1 MVYISIYQ
9 YIMESITFQ
18 IIEWDQYHDGPNNTT
33 KTHNNKAGNMLD
45 ENSDSNNSNSYS
57 VSDSVYD
64 SDSDNSTDDL
74 DRELDNND
82 GKPKYED
89 LEYKI
94 RLYGRTQDGKSIHVR
109 VDNYT
114 PFFYVEIPKEWTQ
127 IKAMTLINYIKSK
140 INKEYVSKGLKGF
153 DIVERKKFYGFT
165 GYQNFKFIRL
175 IFKNMMS
182 YKAFERWIEYNK
194 IFSPSIFKT
203 PTKLQ
208 LYESNIEPFI
218 RCMHIRKLNAC
229 GWVKINK
236 YKKLDKIT
244 FCDIDVSVDWK
255 ELHPHENNTIQKFV
269 VASFDLECM
278 SESGNFPQA
287 TNEKD
292 PIIQIGTVFSYYGES
307 EPFYKHMITLG
318 GCEKISALKDVDI
331 ESYKTERN
339 VLLAWTR
346 LIQKMNPD
354 VITGYNIN
362 GFDFEYMYLRAK
374 KIEEMTKIPL
384 VDSFLKLSKLI
395 GETSPYKIKEL
406 SSAGLGDNLLKYI
419 IMGGRI
425 IIDLMKVAQRDFK
438 LDSYKL
444 DNVAASFIKE
454 SIKSR
459 IVDEDKKT
467 TVLGT
472 TSTYGIKEDQY
483 VNIMFNDGLT
493 DNKHDEKYKILE
505 INEKE
510 KKITI
515 DGIIPDEI
523 FEAPNKVFWCHGKD
537 DVSAKEMFKMFKGT
551 DHDRAIIAKYCIQD
565 CVLVTK
571 LMEKLQVLN
580 NNIAM
585 ANVCSVP
592 LSYIFMRG
600 QGVKIFSLVAKK
612 CRDMEHLIPKLA
624 NKNNNNNNTNNT
636 NNKDVPGLDSVYH
649 KIKKANAEDEKEES
663 EDEEKVGYEGATV
676 FPPVKGVHYE
686 PIPVLDYA
694 SLYPRSMIYRNISHE
709 CIVLDSKYD
718 NLPDYDYQTVT
729 FKNNDG
735 TSTTCRYAKKKDGT
749 RGILCLILIELLDK
763 RSATKKL
770 MEAASDKFI
779 KNIYDGLQLAYKVTA
794 NGLYGLLGAATS
806 PIFMMQL
813 AASTTAT
820 GREMLEY
827 SRDFIEG
834 PFGELVNLAIH
845 DEPQYRIEAE
855 KLYTCQNEKLKTTY
869 PSVYLTSPDN
879 KFKEPR
885 AGRQTMGD
893 FIDYFYQVVNTVLNK
908 NYGVKPQIIYGDSV
922 TGDTPILLM
931 NDKNEIFIKT
941 IDTIGEKWLKYE
953 QFKLDDIKLTNK
965 EHDENIKYKVW
976 TDKGWSEIKRVI
988 RHKTYKKI
996 YEVLTHTGCVRVT
1009 EDHSLLEPSGKQIK
1023 PIDCKIGTS
1032 LLHSFPKIIN
1042 KVENSLSLD
1051 KAYIYGFFFG
1061 DGSCGKYGEK
1071 SKVKYTWALN
1081 NKDIEINYKLIEKLK
1096 NAYPL
1101 SNFKM
1106 LDTINSSG
1114 VYKIVPCCGNI
1125 KQFVEEYRSIFY
1137 DKDKHKIIP
1146 QCILNGS
1153 YNEKDEFLKGY
1164 YAADGCRKDTE
1175 KCNCH
1180 RFDTKSQISAMN
1192 LYYLVKS
1199 LDYDASINKRKDKPE
1214 IFRITYSKN
1223 KFRKDPIKI
1232 KKINDLGYIDD
1243 YVYDL
1248 ETDVGHF
1255 QAGVGSMIV
1264 KNTDSVFFTMKIH
1277 DKKTL
1282 DIKTDKEALA
1292 MCIELGQLAGA
1303 TICKILP
1310 DPEEQVYEKTLWPL
1324 VLISKKRYVGNL
1336 YETDVNKYYQKSM
1349 GIVLKRRDN
1358 AKIVKIVVGGIVNY
1372 ILNERSN
1379 QGAIDYTRALI
1390 KKILRGH
1397 FNIDKFIITKT
1408 LRGEYK
1414 GTKMTTSENKDKQI
1428 EKAGTKG
1435 SWKWHDVIC
1444 PLAHVTLCQR
1454 IKKRDPGNSPESNDR
1469 IPYVYIIPKG
1479 KVLLQGERIEDPKYV
1494 LENKLELDYL
1504 FYITNQILKP
1514 SIQFLE
1520 LIAHNPEKLFTN
1532 YINKEINRR
1541 KNISSIYDYVIEEN
1555 NESGNQI
1562 NDNFNNKVDNKVN
1575 NKVNNELDD
1584 DSNLIVINKRKKT
1597 HNILNL
1603 EQELEKELEQ
1613 HSNNNNNNNKSKFNK
1628 TKTAEELDI
1637 ELDEKFTFNP
1647 IPKSELKPE
1656 KIVRKPKKKIEPKP
1670 VKKSSGK
1677 PSLTIEL

>member
-1 MVYISIYQ
+1 MQ
-9 YIMESITFQ
+9 SITFQ

-33 KTHNNKAGNMLD
+33 KTHDKTGMLD
-45 ENSDSNNSNSYS
+45 ENIDSSGNSY
-57 VSDSVYD
+57 SVYD
-64 SDSDNSTDDL
+64 SDSDNNSTQTDDL
-74 DRELDNND
+74 DRELDDND

-89 LEYKI
+89 LEYKM
-94 RLYGRTQDGKSIHVR
+94 RLYGRTEDGKSIHVR

-229 GWVKINK
+229 GWVKIDK
-236 YKKLDKIT
+236 YKKLDKVT
-244 FCDIDVSVDWK
+244 FCDIDISVDWK
-255 ELHPHENNTIQKFV
+255 ELHPYENNTIQKFV

-287 TNEKD
+287 TNAKD

-307 EPFYKHMITLG
+307 EPFYKHIITLG

-374 KIEEMTKIPL
+374 KIEEMTKLSL

-438 LDSYKL
+438 LDSFKL
-444 DNVAASFIKE
+444 DNVAATFIKE
-454 SIKSR
+454 SIKSH
-459 IVDEDKKT
+459 IVDKDKKT

-483 VNIMFNDGLT
+483 INIMFNDGLT

-523 FEAPNKVFWCHGKD
+523 FEARNKVFWCHGKD
-537 DVSAKEMFKMFKGT
+537 DVSAKEMFKMFKGS

-624 NKNNNNNNTNNT
+624 NKNNNNS
-636 NNKDVPGLDSVYH
+636 NNKNVPGLDSVYH
-649 KIKKANAEDEKEES
+649 KIKKANGEEEYVDS

-770 MEAASDKFI
+770 MEAANDKFI

-834 PFGELVNLAIH
+834 PFGELINLAIH
-845 DEPQYRIEAE
+845 NEPQYRIEAE

-869 PSVYLTSPDN
+869 PSIYLSSPED

-885 AGRQTMGD
+885 AGRQTMND
-893 FIDYFYQVVNTVLNK
+893 FIDYFYQTVNKVLNK

-922 TGDTPILLM
+922 TGDTLITLLDKDGHVIFKEIS
-931 NDKNEIFIKT
+931 NVENKWKPYPQFKNNDVGLIDKN
-941 IDTIGEKWLKYE
+941 
-953 QFKLDDIKLTNK
+953 QSDI
-965 EHDENIKYKVW
+965 EPKYKVW
-976 TDKGWSEIKRVI
+976 TDKGWSQIKRVI
-988 RHKTYKKI
+988 SHKTNKKI
-996 YEVLTHTGCVRVT
+996 YEIITKHSYVKVT
-1009 EDHSLLEPSGKQIK
+1009 EDHSLLDEYGNQMK
-1023 PIDCKIGTS
+1023 PLNCKLGTK
-1032 LLHSFPKIIN
+1032 LLHNDRLEAFRQFGNNEYENPSEFIIDTVRKYQLNLKEKNIIKLNYDMSYDIQKIYYSFRSIGYY
-1042 KVENSLSLD
+1042 VSLD
-1051 KAYIYGFFFG
+1051 IETSK
-1061 DGSCGKYGEK
+1061 DNKYMIMTIDNERP
-1071 SKVKYTWALN
+1071 
-1081 NKDIEINYKLIEKLK
+1081 ENY
-1096 NAYPL
+1096 
-1101 SNFKM
+1101 
-1106 LDTINSSG
+1106 D
-1114 VYKIVPCCGNI
+1114 
-1125 KQFVEEYRSIFY
+1125 
-1137 DKDKHKIIP
+1137 
-1146 QCILNGS
+1146 S
-1153 YNEKDEFLKGY
+1153 YNEII
-1164 YAADGCRKDTE
+1164 A
-1175 KCNCH
+1175 
-1180 RFDTKSQISAMN
+1180 
-1192 LYYLVKS
+1192 
-1199 LDYDASINKRKDKPE
+1199 
-1214 IFRITYSKN
+1214 
-1223 KFRKDPIKI
+1223 
-1232 KKINDLGYIDD
+1232 INDLGYIDD

-1248 ETDVGHF
+1248 ETEVGHF
-1255 QAGVGSMIV
+1255 QAGIGSMIV

-1277 DKKTL
+1277 DKQTL
-1282 DIKTDKEALA
+1282 DIKTDKEALS
-1292 MCIELGQLAGA
+1292 MCIELGQLAGS

-1408 LRGEYK
+1408 LRGDYK
-1414 GTKMTTSENKDKQI
+1414 GTKITTSENKDKII

-1435 SWKWHDVIC
+1435 TWKWYDVIC

-1555 NESGNQI
+1555 KEPENEI
-1562 NDNFNNKVDNKVN
+1562 NNNVSNEI
-1575 NKVNNELDD
+1575 NNEYDH
-1584 DSNLIVINKRKKT
+1584 DSTSIIVNKRKTKQ
-1597 HNILNL
+1597 NILNL
-1603 EQELEKELEQ
+1603 EQELEQELEQ
-1613 HSNNNNNNNKSKFNK
+1613 CSNDNNNNKKFNK

-1647 IPKSELKPE
+1647 MPKSELKHE
-1656 KIVRKPKKKIEPKP
+1656 KNIRKSKKKIDTKL